1 MKIYDQKP
9 RLNGVNFQQPKCK
22 EGFSVSLMKALCC
35 DIKVSRFIKQESW
48 GHSRLYP
55 LRETGVLGQSSDKGQ
70 AGLDV
75 QEHYIKTPSM
85 RNFTLIT

>member
-22 EGFSVSLMKALCC
+22 VGFSVSLMKELCG

-55 LRETGVLGQSSDKGQ
+55 LRETGVQGQSSVRGQ
-70 AGLDV
+70 VGLDV
-75 QEHYIKTPSM
+75 QDHYVK
-85 RNFTLIT
+85 